1 MFNACGV
8 TNLKFGGV
16 NGHLFLVARMW

>member
-1 MFNACGV
+1 MFNDCGV